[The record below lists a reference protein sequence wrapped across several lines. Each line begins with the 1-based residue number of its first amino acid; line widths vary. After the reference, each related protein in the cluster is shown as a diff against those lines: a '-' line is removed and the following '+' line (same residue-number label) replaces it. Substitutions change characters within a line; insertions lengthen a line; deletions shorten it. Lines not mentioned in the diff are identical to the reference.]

1 MIMIYKTYTIFTM
14 LVLATISLPIHSLTY
29 GYLLDELRHVTIV
42 AVSQLSNGSYIGVSA
57 DLYVRVTCP
66 GSGHVYVE
74 TLPLSEIDLQA
85 STRVAALVAS
95 SIANISF
102 YSCDFYASIK
112 SDSPI
117 IGGPSASGVTAVAF
131 AAALLRL
138 PLNESMVMTGMIL
151 PDGSVGPVGGLKY
164 KLDAAASR
172 GAKTFLVPYGQTKDT
187 IYRIVSQRIGPSIIT
202 RIVPETIDLISYG
215 AQLNVSVI
223 PIANVF
229 EALEIFTNNMYK
241 AIPTTFRLPN
251 KQLSNIYTTLKSV
264 QHEWISNLSNKIIT
278 IVDESKAL
286 EDKAL
291 SSLSGYSSIYIRNT
305 LRNLDSS
312 INSLRAQAESLA
324 SAEKLYAASSLYFQA
339 LIYAYQ
345 RLYLLK
351 AIVDGAFI
359 SKEIGIINNSI
370 YDIINYIHRYYTE
383 NGMDITRLSIAIN
396 TLDRAYEALIYLN
409 RTLASQYIDSI
420 SQYLALASARIH
432 TALLWSTLLD
442 RYPYIGSEIPTDDL
456 NRMALYISTLSQN
469 IYTYIIAFSS
479 STQIPGDILSE
490 AMFRYSLLTK
500 VDNTLDKLALGVSSI
515 SYMHLILT
523 SLFLQDYSSAIEA
536 LNKTISISLSL
547 LDSILPIDIPL
558 YIEMAKTF
566 ESYPQTQLT
575 MLSRL
580 SIMLSIYRI
589 LSIELLQPHQ
599 LYTKIGGERTTTV
612 TIKERDTVTTTI
624 TITTF
629 IEQPHTITVTTTI
642 TSPILRGYNDIN
654 LGDITLIVVIA
665 VMITIA
671 IVWMMLKTKLASP

>member
-1 MIMIYKTYTIFTM
+1 MVYRTCMILTLLM
-14 LVLATISLPIHSLTY
+14 LVTISLPTHSLTY
-29 GYLLDELRHVTIV
+29 GYILDELRHVTIV

-57 DLYVRVTCP
+57 DLYVRVACP

-85 STRVAALVAS
+85 STRIAALVAS

-138 PLNESMVMTGMIL
+138 PLNESIVMTGMVL

-164 KLDAAASR
+164 KLDAAVSR
-172 GAKTFLVPYGQTKDT
+172 GAKMFLVPYGQTKDT
-187 IYRIVSQRIGPSIIT
+187 IYRIVSQRIGPSVIT
-202 RIVPETIDLISYG
+202 RVIPETIDLISYG
-215 AQLNVSVI
+215 AQLNISVV
-223 PIANVF
+223 PIANIF
-229 EALEIFTNNMYK
+229 EALEIFTNHMYK
-241 AIPTTFRLPN
+241 VIPTTSSLPN
-251 KQLSNIYTTLKSV
+251 KLSNIYAALKNI
-264 QHEWISNLSNKIIT
+264 QYEWIFNLSNKIIA
-278 IVDESKAL
+278 IVNESKAV

-291 SSLSGYSSIYIRNT
+291 SSLSGYSSIYVRNT
-305 LRNLDSS
+305 LQNIDSN
-312 INSLRAQAESLA
+312 INSLRIQAESLV

-359 SKEIGIINNSI
+359 SKEINIINNSI
-370 YDIINYIHRYYTE
+370 YDIINYIHRYHIE
-383 NGMDITRLSIAIN
+383 NGMDTARLSIVIN

-409 RTLASQYIDSI
+409 RTLTSQYIDSI
-420 SQYLALASARIH
+420 SQYLALASARIY
-432 TALLWSTLLD
+432 TAWLWSTLLD
-442 RYPYIGSEIPTDDL
+442 KYPYIGSEIPTDDL

-479 STQIPGDILSE
+479 SIQIPGDMLSE

-500 VDNTLDKLALGVSSI
+500 VDNTLDRLALGISSI

-523 SLFLQDYSSAIEA
+523 SLFLRDYSSAIEA
-536 LNKTISISLSL
+536 LNKTISTSLSL
-547 LDSILPIDIPL
+547 PDSILPIDIPL

-566 ESYPQTQLT
+566 ESYSQTQLT

-580 SIMLSIYRI
+580 SIILSIYRI
-589 LSIELLQPHQ
+589 LSTELRQPQQ
-599 LYTKIGGERTTTV
+599 LYTKINGERTTTI
-612 TIKERDTVTTTI
+612 TIKERNIVTTTI

-642 TSPILRGYNDIN
+642 ATPILRDHIN
-654 LGDITLIVVIA
+654 LRDVAIILI
-665 VMITIA
+665 MA
-671 IVWMMLKTKLASP
+671 IVITMAIIWMMFRTKLASL